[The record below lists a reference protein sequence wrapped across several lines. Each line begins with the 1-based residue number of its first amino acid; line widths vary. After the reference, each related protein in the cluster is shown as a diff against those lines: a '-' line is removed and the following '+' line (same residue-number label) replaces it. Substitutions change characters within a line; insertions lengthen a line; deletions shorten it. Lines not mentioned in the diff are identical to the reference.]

1 MSRGLPTPLVYHVP
15 HASHAA
21 VSHGACHQACHFL
34 YFIYSNIADH
44 DKSNC
49 LANSFQVCFHSPSAL
64 PVSDHG
70 TRHHM
75 RVPHCAT
82 KLTSC
87 SLFFQHVHDQLSLIS
102 CLWACEKGA
111 AKLWGPVLVTW
122 TSQTISVPCATCQSC
137 CGEPWCMSSSLS
149 LSVFY
154 IF

>member
-1 MSRGLPTPLVYHVP
+1 MLRNCGVLCLSRGLPKPLVYHVP

-82 KLTSC
+82 KLVIEGRQCWISEICTWFAFQLKGLSALGD
-87 SLFFQHVHDQLSLIS
+87 SLP
-102 CLWACEKGA
+102 G
-111 AKLWGPVLVTW
+111 GPV
-122 TSQTISVPCATCQSC
+122 QTARS
-137 CGEPWCMSSSLS
+137 GEAQVDFQKKITGIPSW
-149 LSVFY
+149 
-154 IF
+154 